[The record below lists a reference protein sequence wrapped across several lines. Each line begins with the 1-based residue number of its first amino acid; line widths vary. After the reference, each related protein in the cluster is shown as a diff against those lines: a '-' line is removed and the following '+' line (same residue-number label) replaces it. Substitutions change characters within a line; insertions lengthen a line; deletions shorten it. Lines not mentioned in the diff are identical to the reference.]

1 MTSRSIAILS
11 AVAACFVARAQP
23 PSSVAP
29 APLRE
34 ITVVQKL
41 NARVNPDL
49 AFRDEHGNVV
59 KLRGYFRR
67 PVVLALGYFECPMLC
82 SMVLNGTFGAAKALS
97 FRPGRD
103 YDIVS
108 VSIAPNETPELAEA
122 KKASYLQR
130 YGVAGAAEG
139 WHFLTGE
146 ESQIRELAR
155 SVGFQYRWD
164 EASRQYAHASAIM
177 VLTPEGRVSRYFYG
191 IEYAPREL
199 RLALV
204 EASAGR
210 IGNPVDQLLLYCFHY
225 DPATG
230 KYGLV
235 IMNALRIGGLLLL
248 GALAAF
254 YAVMWSRSR
263 KQQAEVLT

>member
-1 MTSRSIAILS
+1 MTSRFIAILS
-11 AVAACFVARAQP
+11 AAACCVAFGQP
-23 PSSVAP
+23 PASAPP
-29 APLRE
+29 APLRD

-41 NARVNPDL
+41 NSRVNPDL
-49 AFRDEHGNVV
+49 AFRDEHGNPV
-59 KLRGYFRR
+59 KLGRYFRR
-67 PVVLALGYFECPMLC
+67 PVVLALGYYECPMLC

-108 VSIAPNETPELAEA
+108 VSFAPNETPEMAQA
-122 KKASYLQR
+122 KKASYRKR
-130 YGVAGAAEG
+130 YGVEGSEEG

-155 SVGFQYRWD
+155 SVGFQFRWD

-199 RLALV
+199 RMALV

-235 IMNALRIGGLLLL
+235 IINALRIGGLLLL

-254 YAVMWSRSR
+254 YALMWSRSR
-263 KQQAEVLT
+263 KQHAEALT